1 LSDPV
6 LLHSIHIAL
15 LFSTSLLVEY
25 LSTKYQGMAHDK
37 SVTFSLS
44 MAENRESSH
53 SKTLEEMEKFD
64 ITYKAFVAF
73 IS

>member
-1 LSDPV
+1 
-6 LLHSIHIAL
+6 
-15 LFSTSLLVEY
+15 VEY

-64 ITYKAFVAF
+64 ITHKAFVAF